1 MRSEQNNHLMEKQF
15 NPLVT
20 IVTPSFNQGQFIE
33 ETILSVL
40 NQTYKNIQYIIVDGG
55 STDKTM
61 EVVNKYQDRIDI
73 VIHEKDKGQADAIN
87 KGLRLAKGELVGW
100 INSDD
105 ILYPDCLEKIVELY
119 KSESD
124 GAIFYSSKSHFIDE
138 KSNIFKLNVLEIPNR
153 EYLLNKNY
161 SIIQQG
167 SFYSTGLVRKCNY
180 LNENLNFCM
189 DLDLWLR
196 MLKYGSIYHYNSKP
210 LAGFRFWGETKTMN
224 GRSKFLREIR
234 KTLLKY
240 GANPL
245 SPNIWRTYWQEA
257 KDVVKRMIKTSQ

>member
-1 MRSEQNNHLMEKQF
+1 MGPDQIKFSIEKQF
-15 NPLVT
+15 HSLVT

-33 ETILSVL
+33 ETILSIL
-40 NQTYKNIQYIIVDGG
+40 NQTYKNIQYIIVDGD
-55 STDKTM
+55 SSDKTM
-61 EVVNKYQDRIDI
+61 EVVNKYRDQIEI
-73 VIHEKDKGQADAIN
+73 IIHEKDKGQSDAIN
-87 KGLRLAKGELVGW
+87 KGFRLAKGELVGW

-105 ILYPDCLEKIVELY
+105 ILYPDCLEKIVELF
-119 KSESD
+119 KNKPD
-124 GAIFYSSKSHFIDE
+124 GAIFYGSKSNFIDE

-161 SIIQQG
+161 SIIQPG
-167 SFYSTGLVRKCNY
+167 SFYSTFLVRKCNY

-196 MLKYGSIYHYNSKP
+196 MLKYGSIYHYNLKP

-234 KTLLKY
+234 KTLLKH
-240 GANPL
+240 GANPF

-257 KDVVKRMIKTSQ
+257 KDVAKRIIETIQ